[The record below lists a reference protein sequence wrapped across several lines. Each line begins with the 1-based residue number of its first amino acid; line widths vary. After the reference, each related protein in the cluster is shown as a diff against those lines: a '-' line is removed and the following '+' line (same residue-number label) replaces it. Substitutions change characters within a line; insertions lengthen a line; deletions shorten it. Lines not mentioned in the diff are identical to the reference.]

1 MDMFLKYI
9 FAQYFLCW
17 QENNT
22 SVTITSKVPTTY
34 NHYFQL
40 LTHIIGSKQK
50 TINIKRYVI
59 MEIHLLTTHTAFAR
73 GHFLSQMITIFID
86 FFRNLIRVDK
96 TTFVKTKK
104 IYT

>member
-1 MDMFLKYI
+1 MFLKYI

-50 TINIKRYVI
+50 TKHKAIRYYGNPF
-59 MEIHLLTTHTAFAR
+59 THYSHSLCSRSF
-73 GHFLSQMITIFID
+73 FISID
-86 FFRNLIRVDK
+86 NNFHRFF
-96 TTFVKTKK
+96 
-104 IYT
+104 